1 MTSTT
6 IWLTIGLCFCT
17 LAAIANGSFFTAEQ
31 ATIATVGSAKVW
43 PQVHSPGSK
52 TTPPALKSKAE
63 HKLPSQVNTKPA
75 LSGKPSSAG
84 IEVVAGTDA
93 TRLKD
98 YLREFEVSTTGNLE
112 ERLADL
118 ERDVA
123 AADYFRRA
131 NSGDLDFA
139 ETMAFDD
146 LLRRQEAIHL
156 ILLSRKL
163 ARLKQ
168 LTAKL

>member
-6 IWLTIGLCFCT
+6 IWLAIGLCLCA
-17 LAAIANGSFFTAEQ
+17 LAAIANGSWFHSEP
-31 ATIATVGSAKVW
+31 IATVTVSSPKVMARVTPGLAVGVTPEPK
-43 PQVHSPGSK
+43 PQPK
-52 TTPPALKSKAE
+52 
-63 HKLPSQVNTKPA
+63 HKLPSQAKT
-75 LSGKPSSAG
+75 LDDG

-118 ERDVA
+118 EREVS

-131 NSGDLDFA
+131 NSGELDYA

-163 ARLKQ
+163 ERLKR